1 MHLIPEIKE
10 ALLKRG
16 YVPILIGGG
25 VTGDIQINDTD
36 LHTPLKA
43 NYRELEQ
50 SLMLQQLKSDPKRIP
65 QPSRDDMMKMVVES
79 INSVNLDVESRFKAL
94 WVTNSLDGSEYYLA
108 TQHGHLTTLIT
119 QSKHSSKPSPT
130 K

>member
-1 MHLIPEIKE
+1 
-10 ALLKRG
+10 
-16 YVPILIGGG
+16 
-25 VTGDIQINDTD
+25 
-36 LHTPLKA
+36 
-43 NYRELEQ
+43 
-50 SLMLQQLKSDPKRIP
+50 
-65 QPSRDDMMKMVVES
+65 MMKMVVES